1 MDVFLLTTEE
11 SSDGWGKPIQVF
23 TSQKLATDFC
33 IEEIIDFVRKD
44 KCDPILETMKIDTR
58 KDKNSIYISISIEG
72 KDKEEDYS
80 RRFGLD
86 RYLYKMKLKGDNN
99 GRTKN

>member
-1 MDVFLLTTEE
+1 MDVFLLTTER

-44 KCDPILETMKIDTR
+44 KCDPVLESMKVETR
-58 KDKNSIYISISIEG
+58 KAKNSVYVSICIEG
-72 KDKEEDYS
+72 KDKKEDYN

-86 RYLYKMKLKGDNN
+86 RYLYQMKLKGDNN
-99 GRTKN
+99 GRTQN